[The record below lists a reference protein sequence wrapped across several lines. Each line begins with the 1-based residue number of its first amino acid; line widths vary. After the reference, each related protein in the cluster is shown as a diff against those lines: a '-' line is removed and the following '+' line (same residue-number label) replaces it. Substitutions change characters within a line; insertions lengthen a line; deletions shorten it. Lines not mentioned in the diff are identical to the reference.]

1 MLNRVYKRPQ
11 GNDCYSEHSNIAELV
26 WSESDSSMTCMNK
39 SGLTTKKIAAL
50 SSLMINIQQNG
61 EEKYIKAESKIW
73 ECGESLESYEGREGW
88 AGDSEIEDCFPQ
100 NRNTSCILR
109 RSSLYRF
116 ETKLGGSAGYAALH
130 VLQNAPIGVIVW
142 IITNEIP
149 ATDLHKHANHL
160 GSIVMACLNRHNSAS
175 KEHCINVL
183 QINSWCSFDRQAK
196 VQFLDGMASEYHE
209 KLSIKI
215 VEAVESPF
223 DAREYQ

>member
-1 MLNRVYKRPQ
+1 MLFIARQSRLYKAAPPGAAQRARGIAQAVTVVLNRVYKRPQ

-130 VLQNAPIGVIVW
+130 VLQNAPTGVIVW

-149 ATDLHKHANHL
+149 ATDLHKHANQL
-160 GSIVMACLNRHNSAS
+160 GTIVMAVTILHLKSLYKYSSN
-175 KEHCINVL
+175 
-183 QINSWCSFDRQAK
+183 
-196 VQFLDGMASEYHE
+196 QFLQ
-209 KLSIKI
+209 L
-215 VEAVESPF
+215 
-223 DAREYQ
+223 